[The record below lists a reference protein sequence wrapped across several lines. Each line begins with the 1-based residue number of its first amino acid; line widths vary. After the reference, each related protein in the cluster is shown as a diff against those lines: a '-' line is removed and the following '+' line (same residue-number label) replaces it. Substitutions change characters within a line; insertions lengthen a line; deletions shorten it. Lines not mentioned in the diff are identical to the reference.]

1 MLNNFGAM
9 IGEKFDT
16 FASILINTFMHP
28 KEQIEAIANTLL
40 PSFIPKNKTET
51 SFFFHF
57 TLPPDSSYKVS
68 FEKDSQSN
76 WQYKGFE
83 VAER

>member
-1 MLNNFGAM
+1 
-9 IGEKFDT
+9 
-16 FASILINTFMHP
+16 MHP

-40 PSFIPKNKTET
+40 PSFIPKDKQET

-57 TLPPDSSYKVS
+57 TLPPDASYKVF
-68 FEKDSQSN
+68 FEKDGKSN

-83 VAER
+83 PSER